1 MRGPNAWLLT
11 ERILVY
17 NEVLLGRSSLDRM
30 PVAILVW
37 SLSGEA
43 LYANERARAWLGLE
57 SALPEWAAFWRQFGG
72 DGAPA
77 ADRGS
82 LEAPGGHGGAERF
95 SYVKD
100 QVRNLEGQDV
110 ALALYLAPTEGRIET
125 AAGPLAAAVA
135 APAGGRTLALLLFRD
150 GRLCAW
156 SPLSPRWPPLDAIAG
171 ESEAGVLE
179 HLSREI
185 QAGRAPQFVPARE
198 MLSDGS
204 VLVLAQALE
213 EHAAADAA
221 FRHDRLIAATAHEIR
236 NPLATIRG
244 FLQILPMA
252 AADERERYAQIATR
266 EVDRIIEVVN
276 EFLQGDEFSGFSAAP
291 VDLADVARAA
301 LDVLSAETAGSG
313 VSLALEGV
321 DGDVWVRGRS
331 TRLAQVV
338 TNLLHNAVESV
349 TAPGGHVWM
358 GVAED
363 DAWVRLTVE
372 DDGPGIP
379 DDWSEA
385 VFDPAFS
392 RRQGGHGLGLA
403 IARWIVTSHGGH
415 IVVGR
420 SRAGGARFEVTL
432 PRAAVRAPDADSTA
446 PATPG

>member
-1 MRGPNAWLLT
+1 MRGPTAWLLT
-11 ERILVY
+11 ERIVVY
-17 NEVLLGRSSLDRM
+17 NEILLGRSSLDRM
-30 PVAILVW
+30 PVAVLVW
-37 SLSGEA
+37 GLSGEA

-57 SALPEWAAFWRQFGG
+57 SALPGWAEFWRRFGV
-72 DGAPA
+72 DGVPA

-82 LEAPGGHGGAERF
+82 FEAPAGQGGGERF

-100 QVRNLEGQDV
+100 HVRNLEGQDV
-110 ALALYLAPTEGRIET
+110 ALALYLAPTEGGIAT
-125 AAGPLAAAVA
+125 AAGPPAAAAAV
-135 APAGGRTLALLLFRD
+135 PAGGRTLALLLFRD
-150 GRLCAW
+150 GRLSAW

-171 ESEAGVLE
+171 ETEAGVLE
-179 HLSREI
+179 RLSREI

-198 MLSDGS
+198 TLSDGS
-204 VLVLAQALE
+204 VLMLAQALE

-244 FLQILPMA
+244 FLQILPTA

-276 EFLQGDEFSGFSAAP
+276 EFLQGDEFVGLSAAP
-291 VDLADVARAA
+291 VNLAAVARAA
-301 LDVLSAETAGSG
+301 LEALAAETAGAG
-313 VSLALEGV
+313 VSLALEAAG
-321 DGDVWVRGRS
+321 GDVWVQGRP
-331 TRLAQVV
+331 TRLGQVV

-349 TAPGGHVWM
+349 AAPGGHVWLS
-358 GVAED
+358 VAED

-392 RRQGGHGLGLA
+392 RRRGGHGLGLA
-403 IARWIVTSHGGH
+403 IARWIVTGHGGQ
-415 IVVGR
+415 IAVGR
-420 SRAGGARFEVTL
+420 SRTGGARFEVIL
-432 PRAAVRAPDADSTA
+432 PRAAVRAADADSTA